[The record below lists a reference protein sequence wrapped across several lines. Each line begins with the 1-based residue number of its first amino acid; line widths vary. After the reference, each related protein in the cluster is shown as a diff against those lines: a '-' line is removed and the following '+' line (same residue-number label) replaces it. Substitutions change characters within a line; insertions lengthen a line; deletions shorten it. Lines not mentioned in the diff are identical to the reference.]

1 MIDEN
6 KELYKNPEKIA
17 FFKDLIED
25 SNGPLLHFNFI
36 TFKSINNIFYLIYT
50 KRTGKKKCSII
61 SYDLINN
68 KIINEI
74 KAYQYNIECMR
85 YYLDSVNKRD
95 LIITISSLKNENS
108 RKSFQRRI

>member
-50 KRTGKKKCSII
+50 
-61 SYDLINN
+61 
-68 KIINEI
+68 
-74 KAYQYNIECMR
+74 
-85 YYLDSVNKRD
+85 
-95 LIITISSLKNENS
+95 
-108 RKSFQRRI
+108 

>member
-25 SNGPLLHFNFI
+25 SNGPLLNFNFI

-50 KRTGKKKCSII
+50 KRIYKKNVQ
-61 SYDLINN
+61 L
-68 KIINEI
+68 
-74 KAYQYNIECMR
+74 
-85 YYLDSVNKRD
+85 YLM
-95 LIITISSLKNENS
+95 I
-108 RKSFQRRI
+108 